1 MAKKVLSYY
10 DVILY
15 EEDVKLFDDY
25 NWINDQ
31 CIDFYIEPALIYLIS
46 NAAVFSSEIF
56 FMIINNNLNVNQPR
70 GGTHWSLLIYVKGLN
85 TFFHFDSCHNMN
97 EKIAKFNALKFSEI
111 IKIQDKLDV
120 EKLLEI
126 SRDDVLPAKIMRENL
141 RNLKGTL
148 GPNHTCYLI
157 GAVYL
162 NYERLTP
169 IKSVHLDLIG
179 IEKTCWSNVHGR
191 SKTVYNGEEV
201 LENHFSTELGSV
213 NYILRATVS
222 KKVFP
227 FLKSPSSPLSS
238 SSLSININQAV
249 EILCPLKRTL
259 ILDNEDK
266 NNIIHYNLK
275 GKTKNGDI
283 EYDFMLPP
291 NKILNIDEYEAGC
304 FHEIEFFI
312 PNNILPT
319 YFGKFITISHKLCF
333 KLCLWGDSDLLIKED
348 VKVANIINKI
358 KVDLPLPPS
367 PAQSPNDDINSNFLF
382 AKKSITQSQ
391 IEDCFV
397 NFKGNEIN

>member
-1 MAKKVLSYY
+1 MTTTITFQTHNK
-10 DVILY
+10 
-15 EEDVKLFDDY
+15 
-25 NWINDQ
+25 INDD
-31 CIDFYIEPALIYLIS
+31 IRPPPTAYIK
-46 NAAVFSSEIF
+46 
-56 FMIINNNLNVNQPR
+56 
-70 GGTHWSLLIYVKGLN
+70 T
-85 TFFHFDSCHNMN
+85 
-97 EKIAKFNALKFSEI
+97 
-111 IKIQDKLDV
+111 
-120 EKLLEI
+120 
-126 SRDDVLPAKIMRENL
+126 
-141 RNLKGTL
+141 
-148 GPNHTCYLI
+148 
-157 GAVYL
+157 VYL

-213 NYILRATVS
+213 NYILRAT
-222 KKVFP
+222 
-227 FLKSPSSPLSS
+227 
-238 SSLSININQAV
+238 AV

-291 NKILNIDEYEAGC
+291 NKILNIDRVEIFLETNMEFRNKQTTDKHEYEAGC

-397 NFKGNEIN
+397 NFKGNE

>member
-191 SKTVYNGEEV
+191 SKTVYN
-201 LENHFSTELGSV
+201 
-213 NYILRATVS
+213 
-222 KKVFP
+222 
-227 FLKSPSSPLSS
+227 
-238 SSLSININQAV
+238 
-249 EILCPLKRTL
+249 
-259 ILDNEDK
+259 
-266 NNIIHYNLK
+266 
-275 GKTKNGDI
+275 
-283 EYDFMLPP
+283 
-291 NKILNIDEYEAGC
+291 DEYEAGC